1 MARRRRSEYNAIAGI
16 NITPFTDVVLVLLII
31 FMIATPLLMLEGIRI
46 NLPAVN
52 NQASPAEK
60 EDVFVSIF
68 ISAEGIVSIDGQ
80 ERALDEIKPILQQ
93 MMTLNSDSIIAIGAH
108 PDTLYE
114 SVVRVVDIA
123 RAAGVTK
130 YVLVK

>member
-1 MARRRRSEYNAIAGI
+1 MARRRSSGYDTIADI

-46 NLPAVN
+46 NLPVEKK
-52 NQASPAEK
+52 QVSPAEK
-60 EDVFVSIF
+60 EDVFISIS
-68 ISAEGIVSIDGQ
+68 ISAEGTIYIDGQ
-80 ERALDEIKPILQQ
+80 ERALNELKPILQQ
-93 MMTLNSDSIIAIGAH
+93 IVKLDPDSIIAIGAH
-108 PDTLYE
+108 HDTPYE

-123 RAAGVTK
+123 RAAGVAR

>member
-1 MARRRRSEYNAIAGI
+1 MARKKRSSYDAIADI

-31 FMIATPLLMLEGIRI
+31 FMIATPILMIEGLRI
-46 NLPAVN
+46 NLPAEKKQVS
-52 NQASPAEK
+52 AAEK
-60 EDVFVSIF
+60 EDVFVSIS
-68 ISAEGIVSIDGQ
+68 ISAEGAVFVDGQ
-80 ERALDEIKPILQQ
+80 ERPLSELKPILQQ
-93 MMTLNSDSIIAIGAH
+93 MAELDPNSIVAIGAH

-123 RAAGVTK
+123 RAAGVAR

>member
-1 MARRRRSEYNAIAGI
+1 MARKKRGEYNAIAGI

-46 NLPAVN
+46 NLPTVSDQSN
-52 NQASPAEK
+52 PSEK
-60 EDVFVSIF
+60 EDVFVSIS
-68 ISAEGIVSIDGQ
+68 ISADGTIYIDGQ
-80 ERALDEIKPILQQ
+80 QRALNEIKPIFQQ
-93 MMTLNSDSIIAIGAH
+93 ILKLDPDSIFAIGAH
-108 PDTLYE
+108 ENTPYE

-123 RAAGVTK
+123 RSAGVVK